1 MHLTYV
7 FANQASLSGFPVFL
21 WRVWF
26 SNDILILYTLS
37 QRQFLRNY
45 GARPEFAIELMDAVT
60 DHGSPTA
67 LAPGGPAAKCENS
80 SPTASHI
87 TLSESI
93 LDLYRDVHDC

>member
-1 MHLTYV
+1 MVESSDLIGPARIRLNV
-7 FANQASLSGFPVFL
+7 
-21 WRVWF
+21 
-26 SNDILILYTLS
+26 DIRYSPDSIVV
-37 QRQFLRNY
+37 RY
-45 GARPEFAIELMDAVT
+45 GWH
-60 DHGSPTA
+60 HGSPTA